1 MEESRPLFLSTFF
14 LQMSIKLQVVDLFFL
29 LICMARDSRLALL

>member
-14 LQMSIKLQVVDLFFL
+14 LQMSIKLQLVDLFVSFDL
-29 LICMARDSRLALL
+29 HGA